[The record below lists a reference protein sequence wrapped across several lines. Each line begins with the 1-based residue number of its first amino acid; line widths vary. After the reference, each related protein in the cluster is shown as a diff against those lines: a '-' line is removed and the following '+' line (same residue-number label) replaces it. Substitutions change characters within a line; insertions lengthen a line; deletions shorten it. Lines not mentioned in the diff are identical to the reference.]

1 MVHGRSISETVK
13 SGSLDSLLCVIV
25 EILEARYSLAAI
37 CCDTLSRRYQIEE
50 NLWTIRTLKVYVYT
64 NGTFNATYL
73 IALSIVIFNNEA
85 FSKPVYYALIEVFNV
100 VYLYALALPLV
111 LWYNRKDVQNQIRY
125 AVDRN
130 MAMNYTRIFEALQS
144 HWNSGDVIPQK
155 RMVTVASQLFKK
167 RVSASK
173 Q

>member
-1 MVHGRSISETVK
+1 MYK
-13 SGSLDSLLCVIV
+13 L
-25 EILEARYSLAAI
+25 ILESVLGKTGGYSTDVECKPYTKAI
-37 CCDTLSRRYQIEE
+37 Y
-50 NLWTIRTLKVYVYT
+50 
-64 NGTFNATYL
+64 YL
-73 IALSIVIFNNEA
+73 H
-85 FSKPVYYALIEVFNV
+85 VFNV